1 MIAATG
7 MKNRDVQSYSNI
19 LMLSAWGFA
28 IVLCSFL
35 FLYAGWWIDRTL
47 GTAPSFMLGLF
58 LLAVFL
64 SVGRLFQEAWLKRKM
79 WRS

>member
-1 MIAATG
+1 MIAATETRRHA
-7 MKNRDVQSYSNI
+7 MRNYSNI

-35 FLYAGWWIDRTL
+35 FLYAGCWIDKTL
-47 GTAPSFMLGLF
+47 DTAPSFMLGLF
-58 LLAVFL
+58 LLAIFL
-64 SVGRLFQEAWLKRKM
+64 CVGRLFQEAWLTRRI